1 MNTQPVRLAASY
13 DNKLADDRAV
23 VTLHATECRATGC
36 TWRTTFVESDE
47 DRAADADRQTAHARS
62 TGHREFWQYTVQRG
76 QARLFFV

>member
-1 MNTQPVRLAASY
+1 MSNPPVVRLAASY
-13 DNKLADDRAV
+13 AGDKMADDRAV
-23 VTLHATECRATGC
+23 VTLHATECRRC

-76 QARLFFV
+76 QARLYFL